1 MKTVRT
7 PDMDVTMSM
16 KGKGTNKQYAFNDF
30 SDLIKIP
37 QIRKKTKIDK
47 NPPKESIQCNL
58 THVYQDG
65 KGWRLFK
72 GVIAIKDLRR
82 QFGKI
87 QEVMYSFDNE
97 VFGSHY
103 DLRPKNSVH

>member
-7 PDMDVTMSM
+7 ADMDVTMSI
-16 KGKGTNKQYAFNDF
+16 KGKGNNKQYAFNDF
-30 SDLIKIP
+30 SDLIKLP
-37 QIRKKTKIDK
+37 KIRKKIAIDK
-47 NPPKESIQCNL
+47 TPKQSIPCNL
-58 THVYQDG
+58 THMYQDG
-65 KGWRLFK
+65 KGWRVYK

-97 VFGSHY
+97 VFGKHY
-103 DLRPKNSVH
+103 NLRPKNSVH